1 MIAINVDENLK
12 QEIEFIV
19 KSNESLAENKIKM
32 RLNNYC
38 PNISMK
44 TILMNMETSKSNEP
58 LN

>member
-12 QEIEFIV
+12 QEIEFNV
-19 KSNESLAENKIKM
+19 KSNESLAENKIRMK
-32 RLNNYC
+32 LNNYC